1 MIEFVDVCKQF
12 GNVTALSSVS
22 LALKAGELLAMLG
35 PSGCGKTTLLR
46 IAGGYE
52 PLDTGRILVDGRDA
66 TYVNPERRNI
76 GMVFQNYA
84 LFPHMT
90 VLQNVEFGLR
100 MRRIAKQM
108 RRIQA
113 LQMLSFTGLVGVENR
128 RPHELSGGQQQRV
141 ALARALVIEP
151 SVLLLD
157 EPLANLDRNVR
168 LRMREELRSLQRRLG
183 ITTILVTHDQE
194 EALAIADRIALMN
207 EGRIEQVGSSLDF
220 YLHPAN
226 GFVSSF
232 FGLESGILE

>member
-12 GNVTALSSVS
+12 ANVTALSSVS
-22 LALKAGELLAMLG
+22 LALKTGELLAVIG

-52 PLDTGRILVDGRDA
+52 PLDTGRILVGGRDA
-66 TYVNPERRNI
+66 THVNPEQRNI

-100 MRRIAKQM
+100 MRRIAKQA
-108 RRIQA
+108 RRLQA
-113 LQMLSFTGLVGVENR
+113 LQMLSFTGLDGVENR

-168 LRMREELRSLQRRLG
+168 LRMREELRSLQQRLG

-194 EALAIADRIALMN
+194 EALVIADRIAVMN
-207 EGRIEQVGSSLDF
+207 AGRIEQVGRSLDF
-220 YLHPAN
+220 CLHPAN

-232 FGLESGILE
+232 FGLE

>member
-1 MIEFVDVCKQF
+1 MIEFVDISKRF
-12 GNVTALSSVS
+12 GHVTALSAVS
-22 LALKAGELLAMLG
+22 LTLTAGELLAVLG

-52 PLDTGRILVDGRDA
+52 ASDSGRVVIEGHDV
-66 TYVNPERRNI
+66 TNVTPERRNV

-90 VLQNVEFGLR
+90 VVENVEFGLR
-100 MRRIAKQM
+100 MRGMAKQP
-108 RRIQA
+108 RRLRA
-113 LQMLSFTGLVGVENR
+113 LDMLSLVGLDGAGER
-128 RPHELSGGQQQRV
+128 RPQELSGGQQQRA

-151 SVLLLD
+151 GVLLLD
-157 EPLANLDRNVR
+157 EPLANLDRNER
-168 LRMREELRSLQRRLG
+168 LRMRDELRSLQRRLR

-207 EGRIEQVGSSLDF
+207 AGRIEQTGGALD
-220 YLHPAN
+220 LCLNPAS

-232 FGLESGILE
+232 FGLQE